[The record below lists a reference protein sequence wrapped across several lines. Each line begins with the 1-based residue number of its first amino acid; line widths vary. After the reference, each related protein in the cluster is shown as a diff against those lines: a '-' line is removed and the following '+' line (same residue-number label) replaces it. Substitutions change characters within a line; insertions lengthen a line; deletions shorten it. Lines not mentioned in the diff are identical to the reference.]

1 MLRGKRMVF
10 IWISWSQVIPVILN
24 RCGSNTNVY
33 ELPKC
38 SRIWDSRGKGESGR
52 SGKKRGTGHR
62 ERKNGSAPG
71 FNQWFRRHPGV
82 SVKKNAR
89 AARTTTEIRI
99 VIRSAVVPS
108 SRMHPPSLSLFLADT
123 RDLVAPR
130 LFVRHPVRSR
140 TSFLLRAPPTSS
152 AFCFLLSNVVAV
164 RHPGSHPGAKCDTRR
179 SLVNVRSTMEK
190 SCVYDV
196 VSSTESNFYLHD
208 DERGHTYALER
219 FSWWKNWWQSIG
231 IAFSINGH
239 FRLHL
244 RNYTH
249 VRMHTQFIQV

>member
-1 MLRGKRMVF
+1 MV
-10 IWISWSQVIPVILN
+10 SAP
-24 RCGSNTNVY
+24 
-33 ELPKC
+33 
-38 SRIWDSRGKGESGR
+38 SGR
-52 SGKKRGTGHR
+52 IC
-62 ERKNGSAPG
+62 
-71 FNQWFRRHPGV
+71 
-82 SVKKNAR
+82 KKNAR

-99 VIRSAVVPS
+99 VIHSAVVPS

-130 LFVRHPVRSR
+130 LFVRHLVRSR

-196 VSSTESNFYLHD
+196 VSSTESNFYLKWKRPHVCAWTFLMMKELMTKHRNCVFYKWTLPTSFKELHTRTHAHTIYPSWVS
-208 DERGHTYALER
+208 ERTR
-219 FSWWKNWWQSIG
+219 VIFKCI
-231 IAFSINGH
+231 
-239 FRLHL
+239 
-244 RNYTH
+244 
-249 VRMHTQFIQV
+249 